1 MNFMYSYCRSAKFC
15 LTDKRKPVL
24 RRTNFSSTLL
34 DWFNEGVR
42 TKLMEDRLAK
52 TKKKIDLIMY
62 VCTEVTKKCGS
73 KKLEFEVYILS

>member
-15 LTDKRKPVL
+15 LTDKRKQVL
-24 RRTNFSSTLL
+24 RRINFSCTLL

-42 TKLMEDRLAK
+42 IKLMEDRLAK
-52 TKKKIDLIMY
+52 TKKKDLIMY
-62 VCTEVTKKCGS
+62 VCTRVTKKCGS

>member
-42 TKLMEDRLAK
+42 IKLTEDRLAK
-52 TKKKIDLIMY
+52 TKKNRFNY
-62 VCTEVTKKCGS
+62 VCLHWSDKEMRLK
-73 KKLEFEVYILS
+73 EIRI